1 MEVQTLT
8 SSPEKRPGTPNSVQ
22 KVTQKMSYSKGSLY
36 MGNLGKSEYKSAK
49 RLHRLSTVQFMD
61 N

>member
-8 SSPEKRPGTPNSVQ
+8 SSPEKRPRTSNSVQ
-22 KVTQKMSYSKGSLY
+22 KVTQKMSNSKGSLY
-36 MGNLGKSEYKSAK
+36 MGNLGKREYKSAK

-61 N
+61 D